1 MKKVAINLCYG
12 GFNISAK
19 AVARLADLQGRP
31 CFFYKNESVF
41 GKTPKESY
49 TPVPCDE
56 VKGLF
61 WSAFDRDDVQEAMPY
76 GVDIPTVNAW
86 WHKHQLDSRPE
97 NREDPLLIQ
106 VIEEL
111 GEEASG
117 SCAKV
122 SIVEIPSDVE
132 YTIEEYDGYEHVAEK
147 HRKWP
152 D

>member
-19 AVARLADLQGRP
+19 AVKRLAELQGRQ
-31 CFFYKNESVF
+31 CFFYENNMVF

-49 TPVPCDE
+49 LPIKSEEAT
-56 VKGLF
+56 GF
-61 WSAFDRDDVQEAMPY
+61 MWSAFDCDDVQESMPY
-76 GVDIPTVNAW
+76 GDIPTQNAW
-86 WHKHQLDSRPE
+86 WREHVLTNCPE

-117 SCAKV
+117 YCAKV
-122 SIVEIPSDVE
+122 SIIEIPSDVE

-152 D
+152 E